1 VLRCDATGLFERCK
15 LSLGQ
20 HQAILGAPNAPY
32 LPERNY
38 RRRRFQQG
46 ECRSLC
52 GERAADHRANKGVAR
67 WAGVTTFSYQPD
79 LNVTCCEDDLNPRP
93 LMARERLA

>member
-38 RRRRFQQG
+38 RRANVLPIIEQIKALLDELASQRFPI
-46 ECRSLC
+46 SLI
-52 GERAADHRANKGVAR
+52 
-67 WAGVTTFSYQPD
+67 
-79 LNVTCCEDDLNPRP
+79 
-93 LMARERLA
+93 